1 MDLPNDHRLRET
13 EVLWGDLYELAR
25 IALSKGDFNS
35 AVIETKASRAKA
47 PEALRPRVDDLIRLL
62 ENKVD
67 IN

>member
-1 MDLPNDHRLRET
+1 
-13 EVLWGDLYELAR
+13 LYELAR